1 MIKTIIS
8 IIVFLLGLY
17 FLLKNKSTK
26 SNEPV
31 KDTVKTTEGFELMP
45 PPRCPTLLLQKG
57 SDFYLYNSNTA
68 KVPGVNPLR
77 FNSLEE
83 YIEFTEWQRS
93 QGIIC
98 PILYLQEVY
107 DAQGNAVYKARPSPT
122 DLQGGLPDLMPEE
135 YDESSTKL
143 IDASRDNN
151 KSNSNSYP
159 GFDGHN
165 LYIGLETPLDKMFK
179 DDKSKVSINPMDKNW
194 GGNKY
199 TQKYIYS
206 NPSLYNTPQDITKT
220 YEELNGP
227 SNQTNTDDTESEIDR
242 EIVSEIDTDN

>member
-17 FLLKNKSTK
+17 FLLKNKSTN
-26 SNEPV
+26 SVVVARDLNEPA
-31 KDTVKTTEGFELMP
+31 KTIEAFEIRP
-45 PPRCPTLLLQKG
+45 PPRCPTMLLQKG

-107 DAQGNAVYKARPSPT
+107 DAQGNPVYKARPSPT
-122 DLQGGLPDLMPEE
+122 DLQGGLPDLMPEDYE
-135 YDESSTKL
+135 PSTTKL

-151 KSNSNSYP
+151 NFNSNSFP

-179 DDKSKVSINPMDKNW
+179 DDKSKMSINPMDKNW

-199 TQKYIYS
+199 TQKYIYGKHAS
-206 NPSLYNTPQDITKT
+206 SSITPPDITSDITKT
-220 YEELNGP
+220 YQELDGVR
-227 SNQTNTDDTESEIDR
+227 T
-242 EIVSEIDTDN
+242 